1 MQVDQTCANG
11 HDLTVQHA
19 FVFSASGL
27 RSCRL
32 CSEATSNR
40 RKRPIKD
47 IGSINRWSG
56 GASIAS
62 AEGTRASASSP
73 TT

>member
-1 MQVDQTCANG
+1 MQVNQQCANG
-11 HDLTVQHA
+11 HDLTVTNA

-32 CSEATSNR
+32 CSEANGNR
-40 RKRPIKD
+40 RKRRIKD

-56 GASIAS
+56 
-62 AEGTRASASSP
+62 
-73 TT
+73 

>member
-1 MQVDQTCANG
+1 MQVDQQCANG
-11 HDLTVQHA
+11 HDLTAPHA

-32 CSEATSNR
+32 CSEATGNR
-40 RKRPIKD
+40 RKRRIKD

-56 GASIAS
+56 
-62 AEGTRASASSP
+62 
-73 TT
+73 

>member
-1 MQVDQTCANG
+1 MSQHRKRRGMESQRIVADYLRANG
-11 HDLTVQHA
+11 HDLTVPHA

-32 CSEATSNR
+32 CSEATGNR

-47 IGSINRWSG
+47 IGSINRWTG
-56 GASIAS
+56 
-62 AEGTRASASSP
+62 
-73 TT
+73 

>member
-1 MQVDQTCANG
+1 VQVDLQCANG
-11 HDLTVQHA
+11 HDLTVPHA

-32 CSEATSNR
+32 CSEANGNR
-40 RKRPIKD
+40 RKRRRND

-56 GASIAS
+56 
-62 AEGTRASASSP
+62 
-73 TT
+73 